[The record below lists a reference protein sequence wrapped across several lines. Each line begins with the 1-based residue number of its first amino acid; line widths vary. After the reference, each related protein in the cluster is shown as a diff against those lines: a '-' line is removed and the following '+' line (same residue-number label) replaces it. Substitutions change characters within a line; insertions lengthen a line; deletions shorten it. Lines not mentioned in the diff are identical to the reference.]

1 MRGATASYLLY
12 VALAPKVLAGLPLA
26 SPRCGGCPAPLNRK
40 EGKHRSEPKVQH
52 ANRRRG
58 SRVPSEASRGS
69 RADTDGLHE
78 AAAEGAGGNAQ
89 RGGRP
94 RRDVFVLVRTAV
106 SRMAYLIRELGH
118 HCNQAVYALNRLAF
132 YAGGV
137 A

>member
-1 MRGATASYLLY
+1 MRIADEGREF
-12 VALAPKVLAGLPLA
+12 LAKRAEEAGLTRTDCMRL
-26 SPRCGGCPAPLNRK
+26 LL
-40 EGKHRSEPKVQH
+40 
-52 ANRRRG
+52 
-58 SRVPSEASRGS
+58 RVPVEMLSG
-69 RADTDGLHE
+69 
-78 AAAEGAGGNAQ
+78 AEG
-89 RGGRP
+89 P